1 MQAAPPLCTRRQF
14 GARAAAAAP
23 VLLGAC
29 RKSGSALPI
38 LGFGEHR
45 YEAHHDWCEV
55 PDRIRFGN
63 THAVVRD
70 RQGRVYI
77 FHTVHASSP
86 SGDAMAVFDPEG
98 KFIRSWGEE
107 FAGGAHGAL
116 IRQEGSEEF
125 FYLSDIVRNEVVKTT
140 LGGEVILRIGYPPP
154 EAEGYRPGPEVP
166 DGRRYAKD
174 GRVLYSPTN
183 VAVAPNGDIYVA
195 DGYGTYFVNRYRS
208 DGTYLDS
215 FGGPGTSPGK
225 LLCPHGIWLDTRDSQ
240 PTLVVADRDNH
251 RLQWFSLE
259 GEHVRFAAGVRRPC
273 HFDQLGN
280 LLLVPDLVSEV
291 TLFDRDNKA
300 LVHLGAGVAD
310 ATARRTLGRESF
322 PPGYFVCPH
331 GACFDGDGNIFVSE
345 WVEIGRITK
354 LRRLA

>member
-1 MQAAPPLCTRRQF
+1 MQPASSHCTRRGF
-14 GARAAAAAP
+14 GALAALSAP

-29 RKSGSALPI
+29 RKSGSSPPI
-38 LGFGEHR
+38 LGFGEYL
-45 YEAHHDWCEV
+45 YEAHHDWCKV
-55 PDRIRFGN
+55 PDQIRFGN

-70 RQGRVYI
+70 GQGRIYV
-77 FHTVHASSP
+77 FHTVHADSQSR
-86 SGDAMAVFDPEG
+86 DAMAVFDPDG
-98 KFIRSWGEE
+98 KFIRSWGEQ

-116 IRQEGSEEF
+116 IRQEGSDEF

-140 LGGEVILRIGYPPP
+140 LDGEVVLKIGYPPA
-154 EAEGYRPGPEVP
+154 EAEGYRPAPEIE
-166 DGRRYAKD
+166 DGRRYADD

-183 VAVAPNGDIYVA
+183 VAVAPDGDIYVS
-195 DGYGTYFVNRYRS
+195 DGYGTYFVNRYRP
-208 DGTYLDS
+208 DGTYVGS
-215 FGGPGTSPGK
+215 FGGPGTGPGK
-225 LLCPHGIWLDTRDSQ
+225 LLCPHGIWLDTRDDP

-259 GEHVRFAAGVRRPC
+259 GEHVRFAEGVRRPC
-273 HFDQLGN
+273 HFDQREG

-291 TLFDRDNKA
+291 TLFDSSNKP

-310 ATARRTLGRESF
+310 ASARRTLGRESF

-331 GACFDGDGNIFVSE
+331 GACFDGEGNIFISE
-345 WVEIGRITK
+345 WVEIGRVTK